1 MLENLRIA
9 VKRQKRII
17 LIFFLTILIPSI
29 FLGIFGIRAIRN
41 ERFRLAKQLENEHRS
56 AAVYIKSQLQNSFKE
71 LGKGLQNLA
80 LSSPIMERDYLEIK
94 NTFLSQLGDNPLME
108 YAFIAYEDGE
118 VFFPQ
123 FQPVLRTKVSSIP
136 SLKGSQLS
144 KLRRA
149 EGYEI
154 EQKRYDMAVSLYREL
169 FDQSEDEDLKAQM
182 LSNMARSQVKKK
194 DYENAIQN

>member
-118 VFFPQ
+118 GNPIEGEQ
-123 FQPVLRTKVSSIP
+123 LEN
-136 SLKGSQLS
+136 LKEGFLDKLS
-144 KLRRA
+144 KSRQGLDN
-149 EGYEI
+149 EI
-154 EQKRYDMAVSLYREL
+154 IWRTYKLDSILTLMANHVIWQIV
-169 FDQSEDEDLKAQM
+169 D
-182 LSNMARSQVKKK
+182 
-194 DYENAIQN
+194 